1 MRENN
6 YVWSIEKKRACL
18 IFNVYIAC
26 SILLE
31 FLQPLFT
38 HTIENSPIHLF
49 NKLLI
54 TITEQLYPNSY
65 AIKLLYS
72 CIAES
77 LVFCLSLAWCA
88 PCVYSWWTPS
98 ATSANAWPHGN
109 LLLLLLILLPPTPL
123 LLYLSLPLDQLL
135 LLNIL
140 PWTSDWDQSSF
151 LSISSNQSLASQ
163 PFINQSE
170 IIK

>member
-1 MRENN
+1 M
-6 YVWSIEKKRACL
+6 
-18 IFNVYIAC
+18 F
-26 SILLE
+26 ILHALYY
-31 FLQPLFT
+31 LSCYS
-38 HTIENSPIHLF
+38 HYSPIQLRTALSIHLF

-98 ATSANAWPHGN
+98 ATSPNAWPHGN
-109 LLLLLLILLPPTPL
+109 LLLLLLLILLPPTPP
-123 LLYLSLPLDQLL
+123 LLYLPRPLDQLL

-163 PFINQSE
+163 PFINQSK
-170 IIK
+170 IIVEHSLHQIHTRDS